1 MHFCS
6 EPLAASNNARI
17 NWPHHQPALAGW
29 TQLITLKGA
38 CCLLT
43 LYTCPCVYVVGLL
56 LAQWPLGGRL
66 EKRKRGWVYK
76 YVVNGTFGCTLPREA
91 PRWNELYSLIFFH
104 HLSVRKRRWQESKS
118 TSGWGGDDE
127 VSNLFK
133 RQDRADLQLQWRASD
148 WLSWGGV
155 RIVLNPVLD
164 CNVLL

>member
-43 LYTCPCVYVVGLL
+43 MYTCPCVHVVGLL
-56 LAQWPLGGRL
+56 LAQWPLGGRT
-66 EKRKRGWVYK
+66 EKRKRGLVYK
-76 YVVNGTFGCTLPREA
+76 YGVNGTFGFTLPREA
-91 PRWNELYSLIFFH
+91 PRWNELYSLIFSH
-104 HLSVRKRRWQESKS
+104 HLSVRKRRWQESKL
-118 TSGWGGDDE
+118 TSGWGGDYE
-127 VSNLFK
+127 VDCSK
-133 RQDRADLQLQWRASD
+133 DRIELIFSFSGGRLIGSAGW
-148 WLSWGGV
+148 GV